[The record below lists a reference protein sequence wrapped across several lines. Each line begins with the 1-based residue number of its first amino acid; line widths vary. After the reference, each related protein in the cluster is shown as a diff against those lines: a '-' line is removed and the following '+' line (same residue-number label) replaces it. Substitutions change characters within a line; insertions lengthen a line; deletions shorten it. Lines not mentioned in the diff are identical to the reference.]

1 MPRSLIAWLSG
12 LIVSRGISQVS
23 AMILTTVSNV
33 DDIGKSL
40 IDKRILLST
49 RDPAF
54 RRQGGRLPACVA
66 PPTAA
71 EVA

>member
-1 MPRSLIAWLSG
+1 
-12 LIVSRGISQVS
+12 
-23 AMILTTVSNV
+23 
-33 DDIGKSL
+33 
-40 IDKRILLST
+40 LLST

-54 RRQGGRLPACVA
+54 CRQGGRLPACVA